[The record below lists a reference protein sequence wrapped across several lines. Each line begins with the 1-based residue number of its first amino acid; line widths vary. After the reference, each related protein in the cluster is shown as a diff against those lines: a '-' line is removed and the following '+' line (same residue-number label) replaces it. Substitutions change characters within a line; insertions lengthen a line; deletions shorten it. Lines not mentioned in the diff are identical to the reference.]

1 VSDWVCG
8 RCKSINRDRTATCYS
23 CGGIRG
29 AIQLDMGAAAA
40 APPSSALGTTS
51 IATPSPEAAATFAS
65 GIPIAEVAAPAPAE
79 PASMGDVA
87 GGVIGGAIGAVL
99 ATALWYGVVTVTH
112 WQIGWVAVAVGF
124 VVAQG
129 VVLGADEGLSDDLRQ
144 SFRASGLY
152 HLLAVSGQNV
162 VLVAGGALAAAW
174 ILGLSRVLG
183 QLGALAAIAA
193 YVLAVGPQPSVLR
206 AGIAGALGSIA
217 WLTARAV
224 IRKGTTS
231 INGSSANPIRWMN
244 PRPQIAAR
252 RPVSVGRRDPLQSW
266 K

>member
-8 RCKSINRDRTATCYS
+8 RCKSINRDRAATCYS

-79 PASMGDVA
+79 PATMGDVA

-129 VVLGADEGLSDDLRQ
+129 VVLGAGRHPSILLVPVSIAFTAVALVVSEYFIARFLINEGLAEVQSLLGTTGYEGMEMDYAAFLAWFQSATPIDIVRDSLESDPLT
-144 SFRASGLY
+144 
-152 HLLAVSGQNV
+152 LLF
-162 VLVAGGALAAAW
+162 W
-174 ILGLSRVLG
+174 
-183 QLGALAAIAA
+183 AIAGWEA
-193 YVLAVGPQPSVLR
+193 FIIPMR
-206 AGIAGALGSIA
+206 AATRS
-217 WLTARAV
+217 
-224 IRKGTTS
+224 
-231 INGSSANPIRWMN
+231 NG
-244 PRPQIAAR
+244 
-252 RPVSVGRRDPLQSW
+252 
-266 K
+266 